1 MSHGVA
7 AMAFLAGLIGLG
19 LAGCSGT
26 AGVYNSGDEAANGSR
41 SGVEATPEA
50 HAGATPDQKWTH
62 CTPGARSKDITAM
75 TPDTNTSL
83 TIGAFNG
90 WDESLSLIHI

>member
-62 CTPGARSKDITAM
+62 CTPGARSKDL
-75 TPDTNTSL
+75 TPGSGIRRLLAVTS
-83 TIGAFNG
+83 T
-90 WDESLSLIHI
+90 SSLIPGFR

>member
-7 AMAFLAGLIGLG
+7 AIAFLAGLIGLG

-41 SGVEATPEA
+41 SGVEATPRPMQVLRL
-50 HAGATPDQKWTH
+50 T
-62 CTPGARSKDITAM
+62 RSGPIA
-75 TPDTNTSL
+75 PQELVPRTSPQ
-83 TIGAFNG
+83 
-90 WDESLSLIHI
+90 